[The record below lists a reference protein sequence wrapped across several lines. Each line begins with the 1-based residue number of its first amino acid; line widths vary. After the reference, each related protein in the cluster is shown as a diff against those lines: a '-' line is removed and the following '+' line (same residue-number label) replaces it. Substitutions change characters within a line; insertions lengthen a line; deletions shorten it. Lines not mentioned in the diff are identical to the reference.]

1 MNPVSLSTSESLKS
15 KILRRVRE
23 EEKQLSPEMMDTSS
37 GSGHRMSIRGQ
48 SSLGDTRQKKTRKPR
63 LKSRSLR
70 SSSRTQL
77 EIAQEPNSKT
87 LKTPKRTQGNG
98 GRARGRGRG
107 AQKSQIRVKERVS
120 SCKEKVLQGSSLLDF
135 SGVSREAKPRPGL
148 IKRRLRSSTSLV
160 SAPPVK
166 VRRAEDD
173 RKKEGTPSRS
183 PSPSS
188 ANMKNPWVVTESPG
202 SLVIVETKK
211 PPAHQK
217 KISICE
223 SAEAF
228 CSCTD
233 GTSCTDDTTYCNAG
247 STKSARKKKSK
258 VCLTRR
264 MGECCPEKE
273 ELSRKGQPKSNFTR
287 RKVSKQ
293 KKKTTD
299 ADVRSKRPTRRSSN
313 GKDGKIKPIINLP
326 GTDDHQN
333 YFLHDS
339 GKSDAVGV
347 LSAVISQTSQGIA
360 KKEHGSCVRELIHK
374 RINETLGTQNDC
386 KNDTTSSTKPN
397 ADDLTSAG
405 ISVTTKHQPT
415 RNATQKPPPSDM
427 ESTTD
432 CTTVTKMAAAEAA
445 KAVGG
450 ISLMPLYK
458 SRSPDFLPTVSS
470 PCTPTMTVMK
480 ASSDPIVSST
490 VSSGYDLKGSTMKL
504 PNSPEAPQST
514 SGTSGTS
521 DTSGL
526 KAVAQCKCVA
536 SVSTV
541 PTPSLIEVGNVAAA
555 RHPIFL
561 PPESFQ
567 FQPVSYP
574 GMTGGYNLL
583 DISSAVTLPQSSEPK
598 KKRKTK
604 KKSVEKEAQ
613 SSGSSDNPSSLAT
626 VSAASYPPDPDA
638 KHPDFK
644 DPSLDEKGEKIKRPM
659 NAFMIWSRQQRAVL
673 ARQRPKM
680 TNADISVKLGVMW
693 NDLDYDVKQNYFDE
707 AIQLKFQHRKDHPDW
722 VYQPRPHKRPSR
734 RRKHQPV
741 PFYEAGGQ
749 QMPCSQM
756 LLIMPDGRQ
765 VLCPAIHVQNS
776 ERPESLMA
784 NVMMPGPREN
794 IKDAKTPTQSK
805 VLVPKAV
812 TITTDSHVT
821 PKPTAE
827 VKDVKRSANEQA
839 QSNKTLVIIPDKQ
852 QVACQAKHQQSIQ
865 GTTTKTA
872 DSTSNIT
879 SGLRLPVGVKDVRN
893 TYQSSDQPK
902 SQLLLVLPDGK
913 QILCPEMPK
922 ASADVQD
929 MKKIVNQP
937 IVTSEQ
943 CGKCGDN
950 KSIMAPKSQPG
961 LPNAINMGPVIHVI
975 KETTKSNNKTAA
987 PPVNTPQ
994 VPVSTG
1000 GNSGPQN
1007 TAHVE
1012 KKIVV
1017 SVQMAAVKNKSEM
1030 SQSVKAPK
1038 VQSDTPEVMEIIA
1051 ISKPEAVPVPVA
1063 IATMSKAQS
1072 SHQQGN
1078 NWSIAKSSDLV
1089 ELQLSNPNQQSSFQP
1104 IQHVGSSPRIHADV
1118 KLVPVGLQQPVNNQ
1132 MPAQQVSHSFKESGS
1147 HPDVTLIQLGLQEP
1161 VNQMHIQ
1168 QVSNSLKETT
1178 HSSRP
1183 HRDVTLIPL
1192 NPQQPAAGLRSICKD
1207 TGVQTLQDWSSRSS
1221 NVPTNQTLPSRF
1233 SSSVL
1238 KSQPIDMV
1246 WNTNTRVLQA
1256 ANISD
1261 KGTSTSSLNYPFYFT
1276 PIQQVQGVHNA
1287 STASPMCP
1295 QPVPAT
1301 VESCMVPLSTAT
1313 LTDSVPSN
1321 VTMPASQ
1328 FADNLPLCEISE
1340 PDRLLES
1347 LAMSG
1352 VELSEDEAEET
1363 ENLFQR
1369 VMNMVSD

>member
-87 LKTPKRTQGNG
+87 LKTPKSLKRTQGNG

-173 RKKEGTPSRS
+173 RKKEGTPLRS

-415 RNATQKPPPSDM
+415 RNATQNPPPSDM
-427 ESTTD
+427 KSTTD
-432 CTTVTKMAAAEAA
+432 CTTVTKVAAAEAA

-490 VSSGYDLKGSTMKL
+490 VSSVYDLKGSKMKL

-514 SGTSGTS
+514 SSTS
-521 DTSGL
+521 DTSGQ

-555 RHPIFL
+555 GHPIFL

-574 GMTGGYNLL
+574 GMTGYNLL

-613 SSGSSDNPSSLAT
+613 SSGSSENPSSLAT

-707 AIQLKFQHRKDHPDW
+707 AIQLKFQHRKDHP
-722 VYQPRPHKRPSR
+722 
-734 RRKHQPV
+734 
-741 PFYEAGGQ
+741 
-749 QMPCSQM
+749 
-756 LLIMPDGRQ
+756 
-765 VLCPAIHVQNS
+765 
-776 ERPESLMA
+776 ES
-784 NVMMPGPREN
+784 
-794 IKDAKTPTQSK
+794 K
-805 VLVPKAV
+805 
-812 TITTDSHVT
+812 
-821 PKPTAE
+821 
-827 VKDVKRSANEQA
+827 
-839 QSNKTLVIIPDKQ
+839 
-852 QVACQAKHQQSIQ
+852 
-865 GTTTKTA
+865 
-872 DSTSNIT
+872 
-879 SGLRLPVGVKDVRN
+879 
-893 TYQSSDQPK
+893 
-902 SQLLLVLPDGK
+902 
-913 QILCPEMPK
+913 
-922 ASADVQD
+922 
-929 MKKIVNQP
+929 
-937 IVTSEQ
+937 
-943 CGKCGDN
+943 
-950 KSIMAPKSQPG
+950 
-961 LPNAINMGPVIHVI
+961 
-975 KETTKSNNKTAA
+975 
-987 PPVNTPQ
+987 
-994 VPVSTG
+994 
-1000 GNSGPQN
+1000 
-1007 TAHVE
+1007 
-1012 KKIVV
+1012 
-1017 SVQMAAVKNKSEM
+1017 
-1030 SQSVKAPK
+1030 
-1038 VQSDTPEVMEIIA
+1038 
-1051 ISKPEAVPVPVA
+1051 
-1063 IATMSKAQS
+1063 
-1072 SHQQGN
+1072 
-1078 NWSIAKSSDLV
+1078 
-1089 ELQLSNPNQQSSFQP
+1089 
-1104 IQHVGSSPRIHADV
+1104 
-1118 KLVPVGLQQPVNNQ
+1118 
-1132 MPAQQVSHSFKESGS
+1132 
-1147 HPDVTLIQLGLQEP
+1147 
-1161 VNQMHIQ
+1161 
-1168 QVSNSLKETT
+1168 
-1178 HSSRP
+1178 
-1183 HRDVTLIPL
+1183 
-1192 NPQQPAAGLRSICKD
+1192 
-1207 TGVQTLQDWSSRSS
+1207 
-1221 NVPTNQTLPSRF
+1221 
-1233 SSSVL
+1233 
-1238 KSQPIDMV
+1238 
-1246 WNTNTRVLQA
+1246 
-1256 ANISD
+1256 
-1261 KGTSTSSLNYPFYFT
+1261 
-1276 PIQQVQGVHNA
+1276 
-1287 STASPMCP
+1287 
-1295 QPVPAT
+1295 
-1301 VESCMVPLSTAT
+1301 
-1313 LTDSVPSN
+1313 
-1321 VTMPASQ
+1321 
-1328 FADNLPLCEISE
+1328 
-1340 PDRLLES
+1340 
-1347 LAMSG
+1347 
-1352 VELSEDEAEET
+1352 
-1363 ENLFQR
+1363 
-1369 VMNMVSD
+1369 